1 MEDRADLDRDILI
14 KRCKQRREFAGRGEV
29 LLPVAQTLDAVVIH
43 YAAPGGLSCAL
54 TTSSH
59 LSSC

>member
-1 MEDRADLDRDILI
+1 MEDRAGLDRDILI
-14 KRCKQRREFAGRGEV
+14 KRRKQRREFAGRGEV